1 MWFCTPDSENSRTS
15 TISTVLYQRVNAVVL
30 RIVYVMT
37 VNCSTNFSL
46 PQYKY
51 DMYYILGNCNRVLV
65 DASTCRTRGQVQCTV
80 QKVAICSYYFYDSN
94 DSMAKGNDVA
104 RGMPSAKSEYL
115 HCHQS
120 PSPFT
125 RFLHTHTT
133 VRRLTRT
140 NAFRFH
146 LSYSTPTHSTALE
159 AFQIL
164 TSHIAHAF
172 QVLSL
177 HSPLSQRT
185 HSLIGNCS
193 TSRCVL

>member
-1 MWFCTPDSENSRTS
+1 M
-15 TISTVLYQRVNAVVL
+15 VL

-51 DMYYILGNCNRVLV
+51 VLHSWELYVHNRVLV
-65 DASTCRTRGQVQCTV
+65 DAYLHTRSTCRTRGQVQCTV